1 MSPEQSRE
9 IIAWADGRGAPYFSN
24 SVEDNLLEVRYD
36 RVKNEGMRLLM
47 EKKRR
52 SPYRNY
58 VHGPTGPD
66 ARVLY
71 FLLIDTPERMDDIC
85 EDLRSRPWADQFR
98 ILRETSEI
106 PGYDRLKI
114 YDRDVSK
121 EAMLRVL
128 EERLGTKKT
137 VTFGVVPGHYDVLIR
152 DADRDQVVKE
162 LKKRFEPVDL
172 RGWRNIL
179 RW

>member
-1 MSPEQSRE
+1 M
-9 IIAWADGRGAPYFSN
+9 
-24 SVEDNLLEVRYD
+24 
-36 RVKNEGMRLLM
+36 
-47 EKKRR
+47 
-52 SPYRNY
+52 
-58 VHGPTGPD
+58 
-66 ARVLY
+66 LY

-85 EDLRSRPWADQFR
+85 EDLLSRPWADQFR

-128 EERLGTKKT
+128 AERLGTKKT
-137 VTFGVVPGHYDVLIR
+137 VTFGVAPGHYDVLIR